1 MSYDKDHINDHI
13 NYHINE
19 HINDHIYDDVQ
30 DLVILIPNKQV
41 CTEDNFIKR
50 IKYKDII
57 LSDSESE
64 FETIP
69 DSDSD
74 SESNTYID
82 YKLILQKKN
91 NKNKIVKKQIYFPK
105 IKNKKPIIKIKK
117 DLYKFK
123 NFVKKNISN
132 ANNQIDNI
140 ITGLGIK
147 SNIELLDRHDM
158 FNKYFIKSIKFL
170 EKNYLNYI
178 QKQINKVDNY
188 HNDIYLDRI
197 YKIKFSYTIFEYENI
212 INIYKNMKKE
222 LILDYEKILRHNNL
236 ILDQKPDDNL
246 KYLINW
252 FVIKV
257 DYKYEMKNKYFDN
270 QINYYS
276 FLHFANKNIY
286 NCALIIG
293 LIAIFINF
301 ITITKLNYNYN
312 YKMVFDLD
320 FVY

>member
-13 NYHINE
+13 N
-19 HINDHIYDDVQ
+19 DHVQ
-30 DLVILIPNKQV
+30 DLVILIPNKLV
-41 CTEDNFIKR
+41 CSEENLIKR

-57 LSDSESE
+57 LSDSDSE
-64 FETIP
+64 FGTI
-69 DSDSD
+69 SD

-82 YKLILQKKN
+82 SKVILQKKY
-91 NKNKIVKKQIYFPK
+91 NKKKFVKKQIIFPK

-123 NFVKKNISN
+123 NLVNKNISN
-132 ANNQIDNI
+132 TNNKINNMI
-140 ITGLGIK
+140 IEFGIK

-158 FNKYFIKSIKFL
+158 LNKYFIKSIKFL
-170 EKNYLNYI
+170 QKNYLNYVE
-178 QKQINKVDNY
+178 KQINKVDNY
-188 HNDIYLDRI
+188 HADIYLDRI
-197 YKIKFSYTIFEYENI
+197 YKIKFCYSISEYEDI

-236 ILDQKPDDNL
+236 ILDQNQSPDDNL
-246 KYLINW
+246 KYSINW

-257 DYKYEMKNKYFDN
+257 DNKYLITNKYFDN
-270 QINYYS
+270 EIKYYS

-286 NCALIIG
+286 NFALVIG
-293 LIAIFINF
+293 LVAILVNF
-301 ITITKLNYNYN
+301 ITKSN

-320 FVY
+320 YDFI